1 MSRWLDDPYEDT
13 ETAEEE
19 GGTPSPSSRV
29 DFPYLLV
36 ADRGSWRS
44 KAKCLG
50 HRELTP
56 MFFGELPTG
65 KLGRGT
71 QGVRDELINQA
82 KSICLDCSVR
92 KECFRFAKD
101 NHIGHG
107 VWGGV
112 DFFLTK
118 TDKKNGRVIPDDID

>member
-1 MSRWLDDPYEDT
+1 MSRWLDEPYEDT
-13 ETAEEE
+13 EVIGEV
-19 GGTPSPSSRV
+19 GGEQPPAPRV

-36 ADRGSWRS
+36 ADKGSWRQ

-50 HRELTP
+50 QRELTP
-56 MFFGELPTG
+56 MFFGELPSG

-71 QGVRDELINQA
+71 GDLRDYLINEA
-82 KSICLDCSVR
+82 KSMCMDCSVR

-101 NHIGHG
+101 NKIGHG